1 MGLCGI
7 SVGTHSVSCIYWF
20 TLLIMRENWMCSWVV
35 NRMDILEE
43 QRNIWPPGRPH
54 QHFSEAQLPGGFLD
68 LTPLPLQISLSI
80 HYLHWQRAWCKSPE
94 TTHSSQQ
101 LDFSETVKWHFFP
114 NYSSQTLDGGKK
126 PFCEMVRLMTIHLLL
141 WWNAVLARH
150 WNVAYDYSVS
160 SRNGFLG
167 LLF

>member
-1 MGLCGI
+1 MWLVQKC
-7 SVGTHSVSCIYWF
+7 VYSCKILKRIKTTTPRKIKGGRRVMNGPVWNLSRNIFCILY
-20 TLLIMRENWMCSWVV
+20 LLIHTPNYERKLNVRSWVV

-94 TTHSSQQ
+94 TTYSSQQ

-114 NYSSQTLDGGKK
+114 ITLL
-126 PFCEMVRLMTIHLLL
+126 RL
-141 WWNAVLARH
+141 
-150 WNVAYDYSVS
+150 
-160 SRNGFLG
+160 
-167 LLF
+167 